1 MVQSKKRFCLLRS
14 ISQKS
19 YITWFWFMVFM
30 CTMIISSRVFSIFS
44 KCWFSGLLEGGKGGV
59 KGQKIAQNDKK
70 FCLSCLI
77 YCKPYIWSSFVVHKC
92 KLIIS
97 PGFFYFFKI
106 LFFWIVRRVAARV
119 VLCTL
124 YLRNHTSYDFDLC
137 CTCVKGYS
145 IKWPK
150 MTKKLSQSICQELYL
165 IWLWFLVHMCK
176 MMTSL
181 AICFHFFKILIFQVF
196 QSSSINAKVKFW
208 GVPHLLHM
216 CMTFGI

>member
-1 MVQSKKRFCLLRS
+1 M
-14 ISQKS
+14 
-19 YITWFWFMVFM
+19 
-30 CTMIISSRVFSIFS
+30 
-44 KCWFSGLLEGGKGGV
+44 
-59 KGQKIAQNDKK
+59 
-70 FCLSCLI
+70 
-77 YCKPYIWSSFVVHKC
+77 
-92 KLIIS
+92 
-97 PGFFYFFKI
+97 FFLFFKI
-106 LFFWIVRRVAARV
+106 LIFWVLRRVKEQKMAWNDKNF

-150 MTKKLSQSICQELYL
+150 MTKKLSQSISQELYL

-176 MMTSL
+176 MMISP
-181 AICFHFFKILIFQVF
+181 AIFFHFFKILIFQVF